1 MTLYEKAAYLRGLA
15 DGVDF
20 DRTTPEGKILA
31 ALLDLVTDIADDV
44 ADIYDYLRRTLNPKI
59 ANIELYLKNIRDY
72 LKETVSHN
80 LTSPDT
86 SNMDGYIDTENSLLD
101 NSNVDLSDV
110 VKVEVNQNALT
121 VIWDL
126 VQGVF
131 DQSGKVFGMVL
142 TVLSLGLVAMVLGRK
157 V

>member
-1 MTLYEKAAYLRGLA
+1 MVDIKAVLSEMNIVLA
-15 DGVDF
+15 NIDSEVELINSRVYSIMSYIRRDIVP
-20 DRTTPEGKILA
+20 DVEEIRERLNAI
-31 ALLDLVTDIADDV
+31 LDL
-44 ADIYDYLRRTLNPKI
+44 LNQ
-59 ANIELYLKNIRDY
+59 N
-72 LKETVSHN
+72 VSNN

-86 SNMDGYIDTENSLLD
+86 SDLDGYLDAENSLLN
-101 NSNVDLSDV
+101 NSNVDVSDV